1 MDFFKIKEFHL
12 AIRASGRCLCQS
24 PASAEQ
30 TSDPPAQLHFAVG
43 GFSVISDDTVSTT
56 FTELVFHASSGI
68 QSSFVSPLPASA
80 QSVTNRRVLLA
91 AGGAITAAVLPPV
104 VAAEASGVTGSCFPC
119 MSAAGGTPSLE
130 INGPY
135 LHHVLER

>member
-1 MDFFKIKEFHL
+1 MLSEQAGGVCANL
-12 AIRASGRCLCQS
+12 QLLQS
-24 PASAEQ
+24 RREILQHSF
-30 TSDPPAQLHFAVG
+30 TSRGVG

-56 FTELVFHASSGI
+56 FTTLVFHASSGI
-68 QSSFVSPLPASA
+68 QSSFVSPLLASA

-130 INGPY
+130 INGPS

>member
-1 MDFFKIKEFHL
+1 MLSEQAGGACASLHL
-12 AIRASGRCLCQS
+12 LQS
-24 PASAEQ
+24 RRGLLQHSF
-30 TSDPPAQLHFAVG
+30 TSRGVG

-80 QSVTNRRVLLA
+80 QSVTNRRVLLLA

-130 INGPY
+130 INGPS